1 VRGGLLRPWVAYP
14 VVVAVVAVLYLAGP
28 LHAGPVFN
36 LLGASSAVAV
46 LAGVRRYRPR
56 GRTAWD
62 LIALG
67 LALFVAGDVL
77 AYNYDGLFGG
87 PLPFPSIADP
97 FYLAIYPCLV
107 LGLLMLLRLSDPM
120 RDRATLIDA
129 LVVTIGVGTLSWVFL
144 MAPYAHDAT
153 LTLLAKLT
161 SIAYPMMDLLLV
173 AVGARL
179 AMGAGRRGRSAQLL
193 AAGLVALLA
202 TDAIYGWVS
211 LHGGYETGGLLDGG
225 WIVFYALLGTAALHP
240 SMQLLS
246 QPAPATDAGLTRRRL
261 ALFAA
266 ASLLAPGVQLVR
278 SLLDQPREPMISV
291 AAGVLF
297 LLVLARLAGVV
308 RIQEALTESKLRRQ
322 YEGRLAA
329 LVRHAS
335 DVVSIL
341 AADGRIT
348 YLSPSG
354 ARLLGRPDGAQ
365 LGRCW
370 VELVHPEDAP
380 GLRRFLGELTC
391 GQSGSA
397 EYRLPRPD
405 GTWLDVETL
414 ATNLLGD
421 GSVDG
426 IVLNTRDVSE
436 RKALELRLAHQA
448 FHDALTTLP
457 SRALLRD
464 RVEHA
469 LARRRRDGTR
479 LAVLFLDLDDF
490 KTVNDSLGHA
500 AGDAVLQEVAARL
513 RECLRAS
520 DTAARVGG
528 DEFALLLD
536 GIGGEDD
543 AIDVAERVIASLTR
557 PIVLDGREFVTAPSI
572 GIAFD
577 RDGSDS
583 AEELLRDA
591 DAAMYL
597 AKDHGKGRYAVFEP
611 AMHTAAIDR
620 LHLKAD
626 LKRAVREE
634 RISLV
639 YQPIVDIE
647 HDEIVGLEALARWVH
662 DERGPISPEQFIPL
676 AEQTGLIVPLGQALL
691 REACR
696 RAAALQA
703 AHPREPALT
712 MAVNL
717 SARQLQGPGFVAD
730 VRAALEETQIPP
742 ASLVLEL
749 TESQIMHDIELAI
762 DRLNELRAL
771 GVSLAIDDFGTG
783 YSSLTAIRRF
793 PLDILKIDRSFIH
806 DLTNGPPETQALTA
820 TVLDL
825 AHILNLKPIAE
836 GIENTEQL
844 QRLRQLGCTL
854 GQGFHLHRPL
864 TPEQL
869 DTVLRQQAHHTPPT
883 AAGQPELV
891 PR

>member
-1 VRGGLLRPWVAYP
+1 
-14 VVVAVVAVLYLAGP
+14 
-28 LHAGPVFN
+28 
-36 LLGASSAVAV
+36 
-46 LAGVRRYRPR
+46 
-56 GRTAWD
+56 
-62 LIALG
+62 
-67 LALFVAGDVL
+67 
-77 AYNYDGLFGG
+77 
-87 PLPFPSIADP
+87 
-97 FYLAIYPCLV
+97 
-107 LGLLMLLRLSDPM
+107 M

-153 LTLLAKLT
+153 LTLPAKLT
-161 SIAYPMMDLLLV
+161 SIAYPMMDLLLL

-179 AMGAGRRGRSAQLL
+179 AMGAGRRGRSPQLL

-202 TDAIYGWVS
+202 TDTIYGWMS

-225 WIVFYALLGTAALHP
+225 WILFYALLGTAALHP
-240 SMQLLS
+240 SMRLLS
-246 QPAPATDAGLTRRRL
+246 QSAPATDAGLTRRRL

-278 SLLDQPREPMISV
+278 SLLDQPREPIISV

-322 YEGRLAA
+322 YEARLAA
-329 LVRHAS
+329 LVQHAS

-341 AADGRIT
+341 TADGRIT
-348 YLSPSG
+348 YISPSG
-354 ARLLGRPDGAQ
+354 ARLLDRPADAL
-365 LGRCW
+365 LGRAW
-370 VELVHPEDAP
+370 VELVHPDDAP
-380 GLRRFLGELTC
+380 GLRQFLGELAR
-391 GQSGSA
+391 GRSGSA

-421 GSVDG
+421 ASVDG

-436 RKALELRLAHQA
+436 RKALEHRLAHQA
-448 FHDALTTLP
+448 FHDALTALP

-469 LARRRRDGTR
+469 LADRRRDGTR

-513 RECLRAS
+513 RGCVRAC

-543 AIDVAERVIASLTR
+543 AIDVAERVIASLSR
-557 PIVLDGREFVTAPSI
+557 PIVLDAREFLTAPSI

-597 AKDHGKGRYAVFEP
+597 AKDQGKGRYAVFQP
-611 AMHTAAIDR
+611 AMHAAAVDR
-620 LHLKAD
+620 LQLKAD
-626 LKRAVREE
+626 LKRAVREQ

-647 HDEIVGLEALARWVH
+647 RNEIVGLEALARWVH
-662 DERGPISPEQFIPL
+662 DERGPISPGQFIPL

-696 RAAALQA
+696 RARTLQA
-703 AHPREPALT
+703 ARPREPALT

-717 SARQLQGPGFVAD
+717 SARQLQWPGFVAD
-730 VRAALEETQIPP
+730 VRAALEETQITP

-749 TESQIMHDIELAI
+749 TESAIMHDIELAI
-762 DRLNELRAL
+762 ERLNELREL

-806 DLTNGPPETQALTA
+806 DLTNGPAETQALTT

-825 AHILNLKPIAE
+825 ARILRLEPIAE
-836 GIENTEQL
+836 GIENAEQL
-844 QRLRQLGCTL
+844 QRLRALGCTL

-869 DTVLRQQAHHTPPT
+869 DAALRHQARRTLQT
-883 AAGQPELV
+883 AAG
-891 PR
+891 